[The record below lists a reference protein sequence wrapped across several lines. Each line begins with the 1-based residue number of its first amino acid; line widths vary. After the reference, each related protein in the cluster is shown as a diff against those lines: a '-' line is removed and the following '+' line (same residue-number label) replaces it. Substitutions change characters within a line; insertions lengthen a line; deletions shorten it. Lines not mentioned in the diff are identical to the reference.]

1 MPRRKK
7 TRTARLRRN
16 APRSLAFLLEEARK
30 QPDSSIRQDDG
41 DYSINIKSGPHVGG
55 YTWEAD
61 GGRFPFYDMLDLT
74 AIREADYI
82 ATVIS
87 EVEIPLLR
95 QLQGFAY
102 PKMLGA
108 IEKRKSA
115 VWQELADFY
124 ETAVPVIHAVAS
136 IADVPIAEVMERIRE
151 NPYALVD
158 MGLPLWDDLI
168 WTVLQ
173 HTPDM
178 RASSLRRFGADDD
191 LVNRFRMRGDTTVLL
206 MFTPKSVRQM
216 RRGLTQREATPIL
229 ENLLLRREGWM
240 LLGDSMK
247 RGMLPYDVDDRMA
260 FARSLAK
267 KWNLTSAAKA
277 AAPRLSKRVRAITPT
292 PHLSTAKALHG
303 ESPNAEQNLRRFV
316 ANAQAGMYPDAYF
329 TRDIREMSDK
339 EQLRWAAVSQP
350 DVYRNELRLGSLTPE
365 LAALYVRGDFPIPV
379 IRDLAQGMAKGIPS
393 YYLEEVRE
401 WRLLG
406 RRSFAGM
413 DAYDLLSAG
422 KAPLFKE
429 FLAKTIEGRRLI
441 EAYDTGNTDT
451 FLRRAKE
458 YLAKHPAQKKRWELY
473 RAYIRWIN
481 TNFEDLATTLSKTT
495 IDARRVLE
503 SKLKFPKGV
512 RLLVTPDEYR
522 NEGSEMNHCVG
533 GGYFELRSSFVVALD
548 CNPEG
553 SEETPPSERA
563 TAQVSLTGEVKDFR
577 SQRNA
582 PPPDECR
589 ALLQRFLKMN
599 KTFFDN
605 NEKSGTVRY
614 NPAKGHL
621 PPLRGMRVPEDMDL
635 YDPREESIRAV
646 ARGTGGRWSLAQ
658 GAYGKKND
666 PSTIIQRSW
675 ERYQQPDKLV
685 RKRQQYEMM
694 LGSSRQSGPYRV
706 TAEPTRAG
714 VRFFVWP
721 LPARSR
727 KVKAYSSIG
736 AAMRRAAELNNSRRP
751 YAQDLGSKVYT
762 KAELSDWLPPDS
774 VFAGRS
780 GKLSAAGKKELRLRS
795 NPARQP
801 VSKEHMAQ
809 VVQMASE
816 GNPIGV
822 LIFMDLGNLAYLD
835 DICLTDVDLSRFE
848 AGAEGDQRFQA
859 KKSDLYRVSFR
870 GANLSGMHAKRCN
883 FLACGFMG
891 ADLSNSRFIDCYFNT
906 DTNFSGANLT
916 GAQFTE
922 CYVYGNRE
930 DGTSF
935 RITLERAVQEGF
947 IPGMDSLP

>member
-1 MPRRKK
+1 M
-7 TRTARLRRN
+7 
-16 APRSLAFLLEEARK
+16 
-30 QPDSSIRQDDG
+30 G
-41 DYSINIKSGPHVGG
+41 D
-55 YTWEAD
+55 
-61 GGRFPFYDMLDLT
+61 FPVYDMLDLT
-74 AIREADYI
+74 SIREADYI
-82 ATVIS
+82 ASVIP
-87 EVEIPLLR
+87 EIDIPL
-95 QLQGFAY
+95 
-102 PKMLGA
+102 PKPFGGYVYAKPMGGIGKGTPIPYNQA
-108 IEKRKSA
+108 I
-115 VWQELADFY
+115 LFFD
-124 ETAVPVIHAVAS
+124 TAIPVIHAIAT
-136 IADVPIAEVMERIRE
+136 IADVSIDAVMRRIRE

-158 MGLPLWDDLI
+158 MGLPLWDDII

-173 HTPDM
+173 NTPDM
-178 RASSLRRFGADDD
+178 KAASLRRFGADEE
-191 LVNRFRMRGDTTVLL
+191 LVYRMRMRGDTTVEFLQTPEYRLL
-206 MFTPKSVRQM
+206 LRN
-216 RRGLTQREATPIL
+216 GLTQREATPIL
-229 ENLLLRREGWM
+229 ENMLLRREGWEN
-240 LLGDSMK
+240 LWDTRK
-247 RGMLPYDVDDRMA
+247 RGVLPFDVDDRMA
-260 FARSLAK
+260 FALSLAK

-292 PHLSTAKALHG
+292 PHLSTAKAIHG
-303 ESPNAEQNLRRFV
+303 ESPNAEQNLRQFV
-316 ANAQAGMYPDAYF
+316 ANAKAGMYPDVYTGNLDA
-329 TRDIREMSDK
+329 MSDK
-339 EQLRWAAVSQP
+339 EQLRWAAVSQS
-350 DVYRNELRLGSLTPE
+350 DVYRGQLIMGRLTPE
-365 LAALYVRGDFPIPV
+365 VAAHYVRGELPFPV
-379 IRDLAQGMAKGIPS
+379 IRDLAEAMRKGIRS
-393 YYLEEVRE
+393 YFLEEVKE
-401 WRLLG
+401 WRLLN
-406 RRSFAGM
+406 RKRFAGF
-413 DAYDLLSAG
+413 DAEDIVDAG

-458 YLAKHPAQKKRWELY
+458 YLAKHPAQKKRWGLY
-473 RAYIRWIN
+473 RAFIRWIN
-481 TNFEDLATTLSKTT
+481 TNFEELATTLSKTT
-495 IDARRVLE
+495 IDARRVLK
-503 SKLKFPKGV
+503 SALKFPKGV
-512 RLLVTPDEYR
+512 RLLVTPAEYKT
-522 NEGSEMNHCVG
+522 EGSEMNHCVG

-548 CNPEG
+548 CHPERSG
-553 SEETPPSERA
+553 KTPPSGRA
-563 TAQVSLTGEVKDFR
+563 TAQISMTGEVREFK
-577 SQRNA
+577 SERNA

-599 KTFFDN
+599 KTFFSN

-621 PPLRGMRVPEDMDL
+621 PPLRGVRVPEGMDL

-658 GAYGKKND
+658 GAYGKKNE

-694 LGSSRQSGPYRV
+694 LGSRRQSGPYRV
-706 TAEPTRAG
+706 TAEPTTAG

-727 KVKAYSSIG
+727 KVTAYSSIG
-736 AAMRRAAELNNSRRP
+736 AAMRRAAELNRSRRP
-751 YAQDLGSKVYT
+751 YAKNLGSKVYT
-762 KAELSDWLPPDS
+762 KTELRDWLPPDS

-801 VSKEHMAQ
+801 VSKENMAQ

-822 LIFMDLGNLAYLD
+822 LMFMDLGNLAYLD

-870 GANLSGMHAKRCN
+870 GANLSGMYAKRCN

-891 ADLSNSRFIDCYFNT
+891 SDLSNARFIDCYFNT

-935 RITLERAVQEGF
+935 RITLERAVQQGF
-947 IPGMDSLP
+947 IPGMDRLP